1 MVLNVPALTSAE
13 EFERFAEQPENADKI
28 LELIA
33 GEVVEVPSNIWS
45 SIISSRINRRIGEWV
60 ETHNLGFVTGE
71 AGGYRVEGDRYAPDV
86 AFIRKD
92 RQIATRGY
100 NPDAPDLAV
109 EVDYPSDFDSQRRL
123 RYKVTTYMAAGTVCW
138 LVFPETRTVEVYIP
152 GQAHKTLTEADTLD
166 GAPVLPGFT
175 LAVKDIFPPLPES
188 PEQSSQ

>member
-1 MVLNVPALTSAE
+1 M
-13 EFERFAEQPENADKI
+13 
-28 LELIA
+28 
-33 GEVVEVPSNIWS
+33 
-45 SIISSRINRRIGEWV
+45 
-60 ETHNLGFVTGE
+60 
-71 AGGYRVEGDRYAPDV
+71 
-86 AFIRKD
+86 
-92 RQIATRGY
+92 
-100 NPDAPDLAV
+100 
-109 EVDYPSDFDSQRRL
+109 